1 MVLAF
6 VLWVL
11 GIASV
16 VYFGAYAFM
25 IGLNNSFTYF
35 WLLLGVVL
43 SAAGTASRM
52 CHNGRLHLPKAVSV
66 ALIVCVILFLGAFG
80 VAESAIIKN
89 AVQKP
94 EKNADYIVVLGARV
108 NGTRVTLNL
117 KYRLD
122 VALDYLN
129 ENEGTKVVVSGGQC
143 KGE

>member
-1 MVLAF
+1 MTLAF
-6 VLWVL
+6 ILWML

-16 VYFGAYAFM
+16 VYFGVYAVI

-43 SAAGTASRM
+43 SVAGTASRM

-66 ALIVCVILFLGAFG
+66 AVIVCVILFLGAFG

-94 EKNADYIVVLGARV
+94 EKNADNIEDLGARV
-108 NGTRVTLNL
+108 NATRVTL
-117 KYRLD
+117 KI
-122 VALDYLN
+122 
-129 ENEGTKVVVSGGQC
+129 K
-143 KGE
+143 